1 MPYNSYQHSSIL
13 INFNQFYVNQSTGN
27 RDAYEAM
34 RIIEGLKAKPYMTGR
49 DSGYNDTSPGYNTHT
64 HTHTQSHM
72 QTHIHTYTHAN
83 TLSYICN
90 TRIAKL
96 SHKHKVINLHAH
108 TNLHV
113 HA

>member
-64 HTHTQSHM
+64 HTHSRICKHTDTHTHM
-72 QTHIHTYTHAN
+72 QTHCHIYATHA
-83 TLSYICN
+83 LPS
-90 TRIAKL
+90 
-96 SHKHKVINLHAH
+96 SH
-108 TNLHV
+108 TNTKS
-113 HA
+113 